1 MDSDPMYT
9 LARGEQRHGPYTLD
23 QLRDYFAA
31 GSIQPTDLVWTPGMA
46 TWSRVGDLL
55 DQNTAQ
61 HMPPPIPGAAATPTM
76 PAPRPPSLHW
86 AIVLVLALVT
96 WGLFA
101 AIWMFVHAVWVKR
114 IDPKSKAL
122 YVLAGGVAFA
132 LVVGIISGITGGGDA
147 GPALLV
153 RLAWIAAVLVAYFD
167 MRAAVEVR
175 FDVELSGILTFFFSV
190 FYLQHHLRLIAKG
203 QHTPRSGRI
212 VT

>member
-1 MDSDPMYT
+1 MDAGPTYT
-9 LARGEQRHGPYTLD
+9 LARGEQRYGPYTLD

-46 TWSRVGDLL
+46 TWSPVSDVL
-55 DQNTAQ
+55 DQNAAQ
-61 HMPPPIPGAAATPTM
+61 DTPPPIPAADPTPAK
-76 PAPRPPSLHW
+76 PAPKPPALHW

-101 AIWMFVHAVWVKR
+101 GIWMFVHAVWVKR

-122 YVLAGGVAFA
+122 YVLAGGLAFA
-132 LVVGIISGITGGGDA
+132 LFVGIISGITGGGDA

-175 FDVELSGILTFFFSV
+175 FGVELSGILTFFFSV
-190 FYLQHHLRLIAKG
+190 FYLQYHLRLIAKG